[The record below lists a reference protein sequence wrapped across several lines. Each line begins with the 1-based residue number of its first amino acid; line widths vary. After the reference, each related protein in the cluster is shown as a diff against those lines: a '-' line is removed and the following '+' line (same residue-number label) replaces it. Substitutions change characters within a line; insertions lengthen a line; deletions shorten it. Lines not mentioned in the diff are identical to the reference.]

1 MRLYLFTEEL
11 LHNAE
16 EGRVLEIGVNGG
28 PERCLCIMLL
38 FGKTMII
45 VSLGVLFLVHAA
57 ARIKCFDFPLCSVLV
72 VSRVLEI

>member
-28 PERCLCIMLL
+28 SERCLCIMLL

-45 VSLGVLFLVHAA
+45 VSLGVLFLVHPA
-57 ARIKCFDFPLCSVLV
+57 ARIKCFGFPLCSVLV